1 MNIDAPPRDDA
12 WCIVDE
18 KKYECTCGRT
28 REKREASECYQH
40 PCEWVQCEMLKKS
53 LFFYRKNGVA
63 WKGRRS
69 GGWPTKY
76 IGRQRCAPGGGGPP
90 QDGGTGEVKR
100 SAA

>member
-40 PCEWVQCEMLKKS
+40 PFEWVKCVGANETRVGDSFMTMVMSKP
-53 LFFYRKNGVA
+53 GVM
-63 WKGRRS
+63 
-69 GGWPTKY
+69 
-76 IGRQRCAPGGGGPP
+76 IILGPIRNVTVSKFSSP
-90 QDGGTGEVKR
+90 PAGPL
-100 SAA
+100 